1 MSKDPAVLVVRACGG
16 LKATAALVGKDTSSV
31 FRWRSPKNKGGAD
44 GRVPG
49 GNLFL
54 IWCELI
60 RRGKP
65 ISLEELVFTE
75 QERLLISD
83 LENANDNT
91 AQDPRSVEFDEA
103 NIGEGQ

>member
-1 MSKDPAVLVVRACGG
+1 MNKDPAVLVVRACGG

-31 FRWRSPKNKGGAD
+31 FVWRSPRSKGGAD

-75 QERLLISD
+75 RERLQITELQ
-83 LENANDNT
+83 NANDNT
-91 AQDPRSVEFDEA
+91 VQGPQSIELDEA